1 MLGKK
6 HSVEKKHTP
15 KKMSLY
21 INVIPKQSKTNLR
34 LKGVDYI
41 DRGLLQKIYFFNTC

>member
-34 LKGVDYI
+34 VKGVDY
-41 DRGLLQKIYFFNTC
+41 R